1 MIYRYLLIILGVCFV
16 SYGECG
22 AGAHEKGG
30 EITIPDVYLR
40 AVIED
45 SLNKARGEA
54 ITAAEMATLMR
65 LEAPNSRIRDLTG
78 IEYATELTV
87 LNLGDVFINGN
98 RINSNDI
105 TDISPLSGLTKL
117 TELYLH
123 RNMIYDIAPLSNLT
137 ALEKLDVSANFH
149 ISDISPLSGMTRL
162 RTLYLYTN
170 EISDLSPLSGLTD
183 LRWLSL
189 SNNLIWDLSPLSG
202 LTELRGLA
210 LNINAVSDISHL
222 SGMIHMERLNIWD
235 CDISDLSPLV
245 ENAGLR
251 GEKDYI
257 DVRDNPLSDVSIN
270 KHIPALRERGVQV
283 RLDN

>member
-1 MIYRYLLIILGVCFV
+1 MIYRHLLIILSVCLA
-16 SYGECG
+16 SYGECDS
-22 AGAHEKGG
+22 GAHKKGEG
-30 EITIPDVYLR
+30 ITIPDIYLR

-45 SLNKARGEA
+45 SLNKARGEV
-54 ITAAEMATLMR
+54 ITAAEMATLTR
-65 LEAPNSRIRDLTG
+65 LEAPNSRVRDLTG

-98 RINSNDI
+98 RINSNEI
-105 TDISPLSGLTKL
+105 SDISPLSGLVKL
-117 TELYLH
+117 TELYIH
-123 RNMIYDIAPLSNLT
+123 RNQIWDISSLSNLT
-137 ALEKLDVSANFH
+137 ELEKLDVSANFH
-149 ISDISPLSGMTRL
+149 ISDISPLSGMTKL

-170 EISDLSPLSGLTD
+170 EISDLSPLSDLTN

-189 SNNLIWDLSPLSG
+189 SNNLIWDISDLAS

-222 SGMIHMERLNIWD
+222 SGMIYMERLNIWD
-235 CDISDLSPLV
+235 CDIVDLSPLV

-251 GEKDYI
+251 GEKDFI
-257 DVRDNPLSDVSIN
+257 DVRDNPLSEISLN
-270 KHIPALRERGVQV
+270 THIPTLRERGVRV

>member
-1 MIYRYLLIILGVCFV
+1 MAYRYLLVILGLCFV
-16 SYGECG
+16 GYGECD
-22 AGAHEKGG
+22 AGAHKKGG
-30 EITIPDVYLR
+30 EITIPDVHLR

-54 ITAAEMATLMR
+54 ITAAEMATLTR

-98 RINSNDI
+98 RINSNEI
-105 TDISPLSGLTKL
+105 SDISPLSGLVKL
-117 TELYLH
+117 TELYIH
-123 RNMIYDIAPLSNLT
+123 RNQIWDISPLSNLT

-149 ISDISPLSGMTRL
+149 ISDISPLSDMTRL

-170 EISDLSPLSGLTD
+170 EISDLSPLSGLTN

-189 SNNLIWDLSPLSG
+189 SNNLIWDISHLAS

-235 CDISDLSPLV
+235 CDIVDLSPLV

-251 GEKDYI
+251 GKRDFI
-257 DVRDNPLSDVSIN
+257 DLRDNPLSDVSIN
-270 KHIPALRERGVQV
+270 KHIPALRERGVEV
-283 RLDN
+283 RDN

>member
-1 MIYRYLLIILGVCFV
+1 MFYRHLLIILSVCLA
-16 SYGECG
+16 SYGECDS
-22 AGAHEKGG
+22 GAHKKGEG
-30 EITIPDVYLR
+30 ITIPDTYLR

-54 ITAAEMATLMR
+54 ITAAEMATLTR
-65 LEAPNSRIRDLTG
+65 LEAPNSRVRNLTG

-98 RINSNDI
+98 RINSNEI
-105 TDISPLSGLTKL
+105 SDISPLSGLVKL
-117 TELYLH
+117 TELYIH
-123 RNMIYDIAPLSNLT
+123 RNQIWDISSLSNLT
-137 ALEKLDVSANFH
+137 ELEKLDVSANFH
-149 ISDISPLSGMTRL
+149 ISDISPLSGMTKL

-170 EISDLSPLSGLTD
+170 EISDLSPLSDLTN

-189 SNNLIWDLSPLSG
+189 SNNLIWDISDLAS

-222 SGMIHMERLNIWD
+222 SGMIYMERLNIWD
-235 CDISDLSPLV
+235 CDIVDLSPLV
-245 ENAGLR
+245 ENVGLR
-251 GEKDYI
+251 GEKDFI
-257 DVRDNPLSDVSIN
+257 DVRDNPLSETSLN
-270 KHIPALRERGVQV
+270 THIPTLRERGVRV

>member
-1 MIYRYLLIILGVCFV
+1 MIYRHLLISLAVCFAI
-16 SYGECG
+16 YGECD

-30 EITIPDVYLR
+30 EITIPDVNLR

-54 ITAAEMATLMR
+54 ITAAEMATLTR
-65 LEAPNSRIRDLTG
+65 LEAPNSRVRDLTG

-87 LNLGDVFINGN
+87 LNLGAVFINGTH
-98 RINSNDI
+98 INSNEI
-105 TDISPLSGLTKL
+105 TDLSPLSGLVKL

-123 RNMIYDIAPLSNLT
+123 RNLIRDLSPLSNLT
-137 ALEKLDVSANFH
+137 ALETLDVSANFH
-149 ISDISPLSGMTRL
+149 ISDLSPLSGMTRL
-162 RTLYLYTN
+162 RMLNLYTN
-170 EISDLSPLSGLTD
+170 EISDLSPLSGLTG

-189 SNNLIWDLSPLSG
+189 SNNLIWDISDLSS
-202 LTELRGLA
+202 LTNLRGLA
-210 LNINAVSDISHL
+210 LNVNAVSDLSHL

-235 CDISDLSPLV
+235 CDITDLSPLV

-257 DVRDNPLSDVSIN
+257 DLRDNPLSDVSIN

>member
-1 MIYRYLLIILGVCFV
+1 MIYRYILIILGVCFV
-16 SYGECG
+16 SYGECD
-22 AGAHEKGG
+22 AGAHKKGEG
-30 EITIPDVYLR
+30 ITIPDVHLR

-54 ITAAEMATLMR
+54 ITAAEMATLTR
-65 LEAPNSRIRDLTG
+65 LEAPNSRVRDLTG

-87 LNLGDVFINGN
+87 LNLGAVFINGTH
-98 RINSNDI
+98 INSNDI
-105 TDISPLSGLTKL
+105 TDLSPLSGLIKL

-137 ALEKLDVSANFH
+137 ALETLDVSANFH
-149 ISDISPLSGMTRL
+149 ISDLSPLSGMTRL
-162 RTLYLYTN
+162 RMLNLYTN
-170 EISDLSPLSGLTD
+170 EISDLSPLSGLTG

-189 SNNLIWDLSPLSG
+189 SNNLIWDISALSG
-202 LTELRGLA
+202 LTDLRGLA
-210 LNINAVSDISHL
+210 LNVNAVSDLSLL
-222 SGMIHMERLNIWD
+222 SGMIHMERLNIQD
-235 CDISDLSPLV
+235 CDITDLSPLV
-245 ENAGLR
+245 ENVGLR

-270 KHIPALRERGVQV
+270 THIPALRERGVRV

>member
-1 MIYRYLLIILGVCFV
+1 MIHRHLLISFV
-16 SYGECG
+16 ICLAIYGECD
-22 AGAHEKGG
+22 AGAHKKGVG
-30 EITIPDVYLR
+30 ITIPDVHLR

-54 ITAAEMATLMR
+54 ITAAEMATLTR
-65 LEAPNSRIRDLTG
+65 LEAPNSNIRDLTG

-105 TDISPLSGLTKL
+105 TDISPLSGLVKL

-123 RNMIYDIAPLSNLT
+123 RNMIYDISPLSNLT
-137 ALEKLDVSANFH
+137 ALEKLDVSANFR
-149 ISDISPLSGMTRL
+149 ISDISPLSDMTKL

-189 SNNLIWDLSPLSG
+189 SNNLIWDISHLSG

-235 CDISDLSPLV
+235 CDITDLSPLV
-245 ENAGLR
+245 ENAGLS
-251 GEKDYI
+251 GEKDFI
-257 DVRDNPLSDVSIN
+257 DLRDNPLSDVSIN
-270 KHIPALRERGVQV
+270 KHIPALRERGVRV

>member
-1 MIYRYLLIILGVCFV
+1 MIYRYFLIILGLCFV
-16 SYGECG
+16 SYGECD

-30 EITIPDVYLR
+30 EITIPDVNLR

-54 ITAAEMATLMR
+54 ITAAEMATLTR
-65 LEAPNSRIRDLTG
+65 LEAPNSRVRDLTG

-87 LNLGDVFINGN
+87 LNLGAVSINGN
-98 RINSNDI
+98 HINSNDI
-105 TDISPLSGLTKL
+105 TDISQLSGLIKL

-123 RNMIYDIAPLSNLT
+123 RNMIYDISPLSNLT
-137 ALEKLDVSANFH
+137 ALEKLDVSANFR
-149 ISDISPLSGMTRL
+149 ISDISPLSDMTKL

-170 EISDLSPLSGLTD
+170 EISDLSPLSGLTN

-189 SNNLIWDLSPLSG
+189 SNNLIWDISHLSG

-235 CDISDLSPLV
+235 CDITDLSPLV
-245 ENAGLR
+245 ENVGLS

-257 DVRDNPLSDVSIN
+257 DLRDNPLSETSLN
-270 KHIPALRERGVQV
+270 THIPTLRERGVRV
-283 RLDN
+283 RDN

>member
-1 MIYRYLLIILGVCFV
+1 MLYRYLLIVLGLCFV
-16 SYGECG
+16 GYGECD
-22 AGAHEKGG
+22 AGAHKKGEG
-30 EITIPDVYLR
+30 ITIPDVHLR

-54 ITAAEMATLMR
+54 ITAAEMATLTR
-65 LEAPNSRIRDLTG
+65 LEAPNSRVRDLTG

-87 LNLGDVFINGN
+87 LNLGAVSINGTH
-98 RINSNDI
+98 INSNDI
-105 TDISPLSGLTKL
+105 TDLSPLSGLVKL

-123 RNMIYDIAPLSNLT
+123 RNMIYDISPLSNLT
-137 ALEKLDVSANFH
+137 ALEKLDVSANFR
-149 ISDISPLSGMTRL
+149 ISDISPLSDMVKM

-170 EISDLSPLSGLTD
+170 EISDLSPLSSLTD

-189 SNNLIWDLSPLSG
+189 SNNLIWDISALSG

-235 CDISDLSPLV
+235 CDITDLSPLV
-245 ENAGLR
+245 ENAGLS
-251 GEKDYI
+251 GEKDFI
-257 DVRDNPLSDVSIN
+257 DLRDNPLSDVSIN
-270 KHIPALRERGVQV
+270 THIPALRERGVRV
-283 RLDN
+283 RFD